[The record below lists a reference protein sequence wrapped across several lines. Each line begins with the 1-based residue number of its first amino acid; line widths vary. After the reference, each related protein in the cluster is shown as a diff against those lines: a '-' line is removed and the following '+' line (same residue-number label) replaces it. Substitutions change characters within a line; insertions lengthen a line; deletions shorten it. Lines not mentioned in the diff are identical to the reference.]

1 MKKILEFNK
10 FIQKFVLNE
19 GGGAGKNFSFND
31 ITFDIKLK
39 YSNGKISEIKKEVD
53 LGDVFDLSGYNEGLS
68 NIKTDIFETE
78 LVYTIDEEKMKN
90 LTVKEIEH
98 YNFVFTDKN
107 DDENLYDISK
117 SEDILIDIEGGG
129 KLEYMY
135 GAGWLTPHVEK
146 DQIIALNMDDL
157 TDGYNTW
164 IDNKNVYDCLYDFIK
179 VKVNLKLTEKFCD
192 LWKDLFIDPETYEE
206 YLKNVTDGD
215 DVMGEEEFYEFQ
227 YDNLVD
233 KYCE

>member
-135 GAGWLTPHVEK
+135 GAGWLTPQVEK

-227 YDNLVD
+227 YNNLVD